1 MDARKRD
8 KWGRRGLNGG
18 GARRGT
24 NPVVRRYLLSCHCH
38 SGSNAL
44 PRCSR
49 GEQCIFVGELQWETV
64 IPDIKYCLWVLFTE
78 NHCLLICIIESD
90 LFI

>member
-8 KWGRRGLNGG
+8 RWGRQGLNGG

-44 PRCSR
+44 PRGAAEANSVFCW
-49 GEQCIFVGELQWETV
+49 QATVGNSNT
-64 IPDIKYCLWVLFTE
+64 
-78 NHCLLICIIESD
+78 
-90 LFI
+90 